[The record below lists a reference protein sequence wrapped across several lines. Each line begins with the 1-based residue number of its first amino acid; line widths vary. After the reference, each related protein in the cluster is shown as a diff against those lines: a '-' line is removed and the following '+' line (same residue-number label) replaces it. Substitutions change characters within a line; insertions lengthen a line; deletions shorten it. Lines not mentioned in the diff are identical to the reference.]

1 LTSFSSS
8 APEFDPVIPRSHQR
22 ELVATEPSLPTEFDR
37 YADYEAD
44 RYTVI
49 CDREDPNA
57 WIKSTETTALDP

>member
-1 LTSFSSS
+1 
-8 APEFDPVIPRSHQR
+8 VIPRSHQR